1 MSTTN
6 VKIASKFERTVRT
19 DEQLKNVSGGFFR
32 HESRWEEEERERRER
47 EEREERERQRQYH
60 HGHWGWHHHWVWD
73 R

>member
-1 MSTTN
+1 MN
-6 VKIASKFERTVRT
+6 LIEIELT

-32 HESRWEEEERERRER
+32 HESRWEEEKRER
-47 EEREERERQRQYH
+47 EEREERERQRRHH